1 MLALNLALNPGPKNR
16 RWKANMIWQLDIS
29 VLTLIV
35 ICAFAT
41 IMVKDLLSAA
51 IIFGAYSF
59 LMCLLWTEMGAV
71 DVAFTEASVGAGVS
85 TVLFIAAVHQTSR
98 NVKPRKS
105 GRRLSKAVALV
116 AALLTGLVLII
127 AEADFPDFASP
138 FSPASLHVSPYYIM
152 QTLHDTAVPN
162 IVSSVLADYRGFDTM
177 FETAVIFTAG
187 LAVIA
192 ILRRFK
198 KNAQPY
204 PTEPHIISEGYPDT
218 IIRFVTRQLVPFI
231 QLFAL
236 YVVAHGH
243 YSPGGGFQGG
253 VILGAS
259 FILLAISYDSRM
271 IIGIMSERSNILL
284 GNIGVLLYA
293 GIGFLCLLLGANFLD
308 YSMLSKV
315 LPATDKIMARSH
327 GILGI
332 EISVAIAVMAIV
344 VSIYLNIVSLG
355 KYDRGE

>member
-1 MLALNLALNPGPKNR
+1 
-16 RWKANMIWQLDIS
+16 MIWQLDLS

-35 ICAFAT
+35 VCAFAT

-98 NVKPRKS
+98 IVKPRKS
-105 GRRLSKAVALV
+105 GRMLSKAIGLA

-127 AEADFPDFASP
+127 AEVDFPEFASP
-138 FSPASLHVSPYYIM
+138 FSPASLHLSPYYIT
-152 QTLHDTAVPN
+152 QTLHDTNVPN
-162 IVSSVLADYRGFDTM
+162 IVTSVLADYRGFDTM

-192 ILRRFK
+192 ILRRYK
-198 KNAQPY
+198 RDDRCDLP
-204 PTEPHIISEGYPDT
+204 EPSVVSGGYPDT
-218 IIRFVTRQLVPFI
+218 IIRFIARQLVPFI

-243 YSPGGGFQGG
+243 HSPGGGFQGG

-259 FILLAISYDSRM
+259 FILLAISYDTGM
-271 IIGIMSERSNILL
+271 IIGLMSERLNILL
-284 GNIGVLLYA
+284 GNIGVLIYA
-293 GIGFLCLLLGANFLD
+293 GIGFLCLILGANFLD

-327 GILGI
+327 GMLGI
-332 EISVAIAVMAIV
+332 EIGVAIAVMAIV
-344 VSIYLNIVSLG
+344 ISIYINIISHG
-355 KYDRGE
+355 KYDKG

>member
-1 MLALNLALNPGPKNR
+1 
-16 RWKANMIWQLDIS
+16 MIWQLDFCI
-29 VLTLIV
+29 LTLIV

-85 TVLFIAAVHQTSR
+85 TVLFFAAVYQTSR
-98 NVKPRKS
+98 VVKPRRS
-105 GRRLSKAVALV
+105 GRWLAKAIALM
-116 AALLTGLVLII
+116 ATLLIGLVLLI
-127 AEADFPDFASP
+127 AEADFPGFGDAFT
-138 FSPASLHVSPYYIM
+138 PASLHVSPYYIT
-152 QTLHDTAVPN
+152 QTLHDTNVPN
-162 IVSSVLADYRGFDTM
+162 MVTSVLADYRGFDTM

-192 ILRRFK
+192 ILRRLQKDMPFV
-198 KNAQPY
+198 P
-204 PTEPHIISEGYPDT
+204 PEPDIISEGYPDT
-218 IIRFVTRQLVPFI
+218 IIRFIARQLVPFI

-243 YSPGGGFQGG
+243 HSPGGGFQGG

-259 FILLAISYDSRM
+259 FILLAISYDFKLVL
-271 IIGIMSERSNILL
+271 GIMNERWNVLL
-284 GNIGVLLYA
+284 GNVGVLIYA

-327 GILGI
+327 GMLGI
-332 EISVAIAVMAIV
+332 EIGVAIAVMAIV
-344 VSIYLNIVSLG
+344 ISIYLNIVSRG
-355 KYDRGE
+355 KYDKGL

>member
-1 MLALNLALNPGPKNR
+1 
-16 RWKANMIWQLDIS
+16 MIWQLDLSI
-29 VLTLIV
+29 LTLIV
-35 ICAFAT
+35 ICAFAA
-41 IMVKDLLSAA
+41 ILVKDLLSAA

-85 TVLFIAAVHQTSR
+85 TVLFLAAVYQTSR
-98 NVKPRKS
+98 KVKPRKS
-105 GRRLSKAVALV
+105 GRVLSKVIGIM

-127 AEADFPDFASP
+127 AETDFPHFASP

-177 FETAVIFTAG
+177 FETAVIFAAG

-192 ILRRFK
+192 VLRRFK
-198 KNAQPY
+198 KDGQPY
-204 PTEPHIISEGYPDT
+204 PAEPYIISEGYPDT
-218 IIRFVTRQLVPFI
+218 IIRFIARQLVPFI
-231 QLFAL
+231 QLFAF

-243 YSPGGGFQGG
+243 HSPGGGFQGG

-259 FILLAISYDSRM
+259 FILLAISFDFKTVN
-271 IIGIMSERSNILL
+271 GIMSEKWNVLL
-284 GNIGVLLYA
+284 GNIGVLIYA

-308 YSMLSKV
+308 YSILSKV
-315 LPATDKIMARSH
+315 LPATDRVMARSH

-332 EISVAIAVMAIV
+332 EIGVAIAVMAII
-344 VSIYLNIVSLG
+344 VSIYLNIVSRG
-355 KYDRGE
+355 KYDKGL

>member
-1 MLALNLALNPGPKNR
+1 
-16 RWKANMIWQLDIS
+16 MIWQLDLSILS
-29 VLTLIV
+29 LIV
-35 ICAFAT
+35 VCAFAT

-98 NVKPRKS
+98 RVTPRKS
-105 GRRLSKAVALV
+105 GRLLSKVIGLV
-116 AALLTGLVLII
+116 AALLMGLVLII
-127 AEADFPDFASP
+127 AEADFPGFASP
-138 FSPASLHVSPYYIM
+138 FSPASLHLSPYYIT
-152 QTLHDTAVPN
+152 QTLHDTNVPN
-162 IVSSVLADYRGFDTM
+162 IVTSVLADYRGFDTM

-192 ILRRFK
+192 ILRRYK
-198 KNAQPY
+198 KDDSTEIPEPY
-204 PTEPHIISEGYPDT
+204 TISEGYPDT
-218 IIRFVTRQLVPFI
+218 IIRFVARQLVPFI

-243 YSPGGGFQGG
+243 HSPGGGFQGG
-253 VILGAS
+253 VIIGAS
-259 FILLAISYDSRM
+259 FILLAISFDTRM
-271 IIGIMSERSNILL
+271 IIGLMSEKSNILL
-284 GNIGVLLYA
+284 GNIGVLIYA

-308 YSMLSKV
+308 YSILSKV

-327 GILGI
+327 GMLGI
-332 EISVAIAVMAIV
+332 EIGVAIAVMAIV
-344 VSIYLNIVSLG
+344 ISIYLNIVSHG
-355 KYDRGE
+355 KYDKGL

>member
-1 MLALNLALNPGPKNR
+1 
-16 RWKANMIWQLDIS
+16 MIWQLDIS
-29 VLTLIV
+29 ILTLIV

-59 LMCLLWTEMGAV
+59 LMCLLWTELGAV

-85 TVLFIAAVHQTSR
+85 TVLFFAAVYQTSR
-98 NVKPRKS
+98 KVKPRKS
-105 GRRLSKAVALV
+105 GRTLSKFIGVM

-127 AEADFPDFASP
+127 AETDFPRFADQ
-138 FSPASLHVSPYYIM
+138 FSPASLHLSPYYIT
-152 QTLHDTAVPN
+152 QTLHDTNVPN
-162 IVSSVLADYRGFDTM
+162 MVTSVLADYRGFDTM

-192 ILRRFK
+192 ILRRYK
-198 KNAQPY
+198 RDDRCDLPEPY
-204 PTEPHIISEGYPDT
+204 VISAGYPDT
-218 IIRFVTRQLVPFI
+218 IMRFIARQLVPFI

-243 YSPGGGFQGG
+243 HSPGGGFQGG

-259 FILLAISYDSRM
+259 FILLAICYDFK
-271 IIGIMSERSNILL
+271 IITGLMSEKVNILL
-284 GNIGVLLYA
+284 GNIGVLIYA
-293 GIGFLCLLLGANFLD
+293 GIGLLCLLLGANFLD

-315 LPATDKIMARSH
+315 LPATDKVMARSH
-327 GILGI
+327 GMLGI
-332 EISVAIAVMAIV
+332 EIGVAIAVMAIV
-344 VSIYLNIVSLG
+344 VSIYLNIVSHG
-355 KYDRGE
+355 KYDKGL

>member
-1 MLALNLALNPGPKNR
+1 
-16 RWKANMIWQLDIS
+16 MIWQLDLSI
-29 VLTLIV
+29 LTVIV

-85 TVLFIAAVHQTSR
+85 TVLFFAAVHQTTR
-98 NVKPRKS
+98 RVGFRKS
-105 GRRLSKAVALV
+105 GRMLSKAVGLM
-116 AALLTGLVLII
+116 AALLMGVVLVI
-127 AEADFPDFASP
+127 AQADFPGFANP
-138 FSPASLHVSPYYIM
+138 FTPASLHVSPYYIT
-152 QTLHDTAVPN
+152 QTLHDTNVPN
-162 IVSSVLADYRGFDTM
+162 MVTSVLADYRGFDTM

-192 ILRRFK
+192 ILRRYK
-198 KNAQPY
+198 RDDRCDIPEPY
-204 PTEPHIISEGYPDT
+204 IISEGYPDT
-218 IIRFVTRQLVPFI
+218 IIRFVARQLVPFI

-243 YSPGGGFQGG
+243 HSPGGGFQGG

-271 IIGIMSERSNILL
+271 IVGRMSERSNILL
-284 GNIGVLLYA
+284 GNIGVLVYA

-308 YSMLSKV
+308 YSILSKV
-315 LPATDKIMARSH
+315 LPATDTIMARSH
-327 GILGI
+327 GMLGI
-332 EISVAIAVMAIV
+332 EIGVAIAVMAIV
-344 VSIYLNIVSLG
+344 ISIYLNIVSHG
-355 KYDRGE
+355 KYDEDV

>member
-1 MLALNLALNPGPKNR
+1 
-16 RWKANMIWQLDIS
+16 MIWQLDLSI
-29 VLTLIV
+29 LTLIV

-85 TVLFIAAVHQTSR
+85 TVLFIAAIHQTTR
-98 NVKPRKS
+98 RVGFRKS
-105 GRRLSKAVALV
+105 GRGLSKAIGLV
-116 AALLTGLVLII
+116 AALLTGLVLLI
-127 AEADFPDFASP
+127 AESDFPGFASP
-138 FSPASLHVSPYYIM
+138 FSPASLHLSPYYIT
-152 QTLHDTAVPN
+152 QTLHDTNVPN
-162 IVSSVLADYRGFDTM
+162 IVTSVLADYRGFDTM

-192 ILRRFK
+192 ILRRYK
-198 KNAQPY
+198 KDNQCELP
-204 PTEPHIISEGYPDT
+204 EPFIISEGYPDT
-218 IIRFVTRQLVPFI
+218 IIRFVARQLVPFM

-243 YSPGGGFQGG
+243 HSPGGGFQGG
-253 VILGAS
+253 VIIGAS
-259 FILLAISYDSRM
+259 FILLAISYDTRM
-271 IIGIMSERSNILL
+271 IIGLMSERANILL
-284 GNIGVLLYA
+284 GNIGVLVYA

-315 LPATDKIMARSH
+315 LPATDKVMARSH
-327 GILGI
+327 GMLGI
-332 EISVAIAVMAIV
+332 EIGVAIAVMAIV
-344 VSIYLNIVSLG
+344 ISIYINIVSCG
-355 KYDRGE
+355 KYDKDV

>member
-1 MLALNLALNPGPKNR
+1 
-16 RWKANMIWQLDIS
+16 MIWQLDIS

-98 NVKPRKS
+98 KVKPRKS
-105 GRRLSKAVALV
+105 GRRLSKAVGLV

-127 AEADFPDFASP
+127 AETDFPDFASP
-138 FSPASLHVSPYYIM
+138 FSPASLHVSPYY
-152 QTLHDTAVPN
+152 
-162 IVSSVLADYRGFDTM
+162 
-177 FETAVIFTAG
+177 ETAVIFTAG

-192 ILRRFK
+192 ILRRIK
-198 KNAQPY
+198 KDDRPNLPEPY
-204 PTEPHIISEGYPDT
+204 VISEGYPDT

-243 YSPGGGFQGG
+243 HSPGGGFQGG

-284 GNIGVLLYA
+284 GNIGVLIYA

-308 YSMLSKV
+308 YSILSKV
-315 LPATDKIMARSH
+315 LPATDTIMARSH

-332 EISVAIAVMAIV
+332 EIGVAIAVMAIV
-344 VSIYLNIVSLG
+344 ISIFLNIVSLG